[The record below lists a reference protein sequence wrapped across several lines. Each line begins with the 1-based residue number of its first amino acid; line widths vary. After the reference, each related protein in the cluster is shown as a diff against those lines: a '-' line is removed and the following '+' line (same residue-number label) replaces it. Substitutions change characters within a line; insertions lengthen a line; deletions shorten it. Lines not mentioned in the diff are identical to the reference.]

1 MTAMT
6 LELEGFEKQ
15 RIEVRPAGLFSSR
28 KLLVNGEP
36 APKGAKRGEMTLT
49 RDDGQQ
55 VTAQWRSG
63 FGSNILEV
71 DGETIKVETGA
82 ALKSYEW
89 VLMLSP
95 AALAVFGIMGWIFA
109 ALAIGIGY
117 AVFRTEK
124 SPGKKMAMWLGGL
137 VFAFLLNFL
146 FGVALAF
153 IL

>member
-1 MTAMT
+1 MNTMT

-36 APKGAKRGEMTLT
+36 APKGAKRGHMLLT
-49 RDDGQQ
+49 RDDGQD

-63 FGSNILEV
+63 FGSSVLEL
-71 DGETIKVETGA
+71 DGKPIEIETGA
-82 ALKSYEW
+82 VLKSYEW

-95 AALAVFGIMGWIFA
+95 AALAVFGIMGWLFA
-109 ALAIGIGY
+109 AVAIGIGY

-124 SPGKKMAMWLGGL
+124 SPGKKIALWLGGFI
-137 VFAFLLNFL
+137 FAFVLNFL